1 MQPQP
6 PSTPHAD
13 APAAPAQSISPRNS
27 PPGRDDLLRKAAGF
41 LAAGKHSQAREICRR
56 LLMED
61 PSIPEA
67 LDILGRCR
75 FDISKFAGAPAEEHA
90 TSNSAPSP
98 RPEPALP
105 ASDDALRS
113 LVENLFLHVGFRKIQ
128 QLGFHLQ
135 RNDFYSPL
143 NDCDFLQQN
152 PDLWHNQPDP
162 ADIDWRIEDQLA
174 FAREIA
180 VFLDELRD
188 VPQTPPAD
196 CHTYGWDNGFWNNSD
211 ALVHYGLVRSRKPE
225 RYVEI
230 GCGWSS
236 LLLKQAL
243 ALNEQEGHPADVTLV
258 EPYPNARIFPHLP
271 QSWQHHRLILQRV
284 PFDVF
289 DSLNAGDVLFYD
301 GSHCSK
307 IASDVNWF
315 FFRVLPRLQPG
326 VIIHL
331 HDIVLPDDY
340 FDPYVFQRGQTWNEQ
355 FLLQAFLMH
364 NPAYQI
370 LIANRFLWRKKAGDL
385 DLLFR
390 GIQPSHGCS
399 FWMQKL

>member
-1 MQPQP
+1 MP
-6 PSTPHAD
+6 PHSSLPPPPG
-13 APAAPAQSISPRNS
+13 APAAPAQPLLSRNGS
-27 PPGRDDLLRKAAGF
+27 AQQKDLLRKASDMLKAGQ
-41 LAAGKHSQAREICRR
+41 HSQAREICRR

-67 LDILGRCR
+67 LQILGRCR
-75 FDISKFAGAPAEEHA
+75 FDLSQFATAPTRARVGPQ
-90 TSNSAPSP
+90 SGVSP
-98 RPEPALP
+98 RAEPALP
-105 ASDDALRS
+105 GSDEALRN
-113 LVENLFLHVGFRKIQ
+113 LLENLFVHVGFRKLQ

-152 PDLWHNQPDP
+152 YDLWHDQPDP
-162 ADIDWRIEDQLA
+162 PEIDWRVDDQLA
-174 FAREIA
+174 AAREIA
-180 VFLDELRD
+180 PFLEELRD
-188 VPQTPPAD
+188 IPQSPPAD
-196 CHTYGWDNGFWNNSD
+196 CHAYGWENGFWNNAD
-211 ALVHYGLVRSRKPE
+211 ALVQYGLVRSRKPE
-225 RYVEI
+225 LYVEI

-243 ALNEQEGHPADVTLV
+243 EFNEQEGHPADVTLI
-258 EPYPNARIFPHLP
+258 EPYPNPRIFPHLP
-271 QSWQHHRLILQRV
+271 SSWRHHPAILQRV
-284 PFDVF
+284 SFSVF
-289 DSLNAGDVLFYD
+289 DALAAGDVLFYD

-364 NPAYQI
+364 NPAYRI
-370 LIANRFLWRKKAGDL
+370 LIANRFLWRKKAAEL
-385 DLLFR
+385 DQLYR